1 MNNPSPLEVVCEG
14 AHVSRDERVDLS
26 PGKVDLVF
34 RKEGKGSKDFEVLS
48 DGGLQDVVL
57 RD

>member
-1 MNNPSPLEVVCEG
+1 MS
-14 AHVSRDERVDLS
+14 HVSRDDRIDLS